1 MKHIFVSGGKNKC
14 TTVKIEHNSSKNV
27 LITCCYRPPCGV
39 IRGLN
44 RYLQNV
50 FKKVNTEN
58 KFYFVISNINL
69 YCLEYKKNL
78 EIWTFYNWIFGHG
91 CIPLIM
97 RQTKVTPKTVYQLII
112 HSEISFW

>member
-27 LITCCYRPPCGV
+27 LITCCYRPSCGV

-58 KFYFVISNINL
+58 KFYFVIS
-69 YCLEYKKNL
+69 K
-78 EIWTFYNWIFGHG
+78 
-91 CIPLIM
+91 
-97 RQTKVTPKTVYQLII
+97 
-112 HSEISFW
+112 